1 MGNQQVEQTGDIEQQ
16 EHTDA
21 EPQQTKRG
29 RPRKGEVVVK
39 PAKTKKEFKTHDPNY
54 FRNYYKEKIKP
65 MKDTTRKLRED
76 MKQQLQEAKHEEIIN
91 TTNNIINKIKNIN
104 NQDNELDKI
113 SKMMTL
119 ICERLNIDIA

>member
-1 MGNQQVEQTGDIEQQ
+1 MKRN
-16 EHTDA
+16 
-21 EPQQTKRG
+21 RG
-29 RPRKGEVVVK
+29 RPRKDEVVVK
-39 PAKTKKEFKTHDPNY
+39 PVKTKKEFKTHDPNY
-54 FRNYYKEKIKP
+54 FRNYYKNNIKP

-91 TTNNIINKIKNIN
+91 TTNNIINKIKNVN

-119 ICERLNIDIA
+119 ICECVNPLVFDILCYPFVV

>member
-1 MGNQQVEQTGDIEQQ
+1 MENQQVEQTEDIEQQ

-21 EPQQTKRG
+21 EPQKRKRG

-39 PAKTKKEFKTHDPNY
+39 PVKTKKEFKTHDPNY

-65 MKDTTRKLRED
+65 MKDTTRKIRED

-119 ICERLNIDIA
+119 ICERLNIDVA